1 MIVSLRFFG
10 DSRHRRFSFKG
21 DQGVAYR
28 AVIGTRDDERV
39 YNLAGP
45 LPMKIL
51 SWREVR

>member
-1 MIVSLRFFG
+1 MLCSETRGYGLVFV
-10 DSRHRRFSFKG
+10 SFKG
-21 DQGVAYR
+21 DQGVAYG
-28 AVIGTRDDERV
+28 AVIGTGDDERV